1 MQYVTLWLH
10 VSTVN
15 GHHQANKEHFVKV
28 QTGSTQWDPISFTL
42 EYKIMYK
49 QIPIY
54 NPND

>member
-28 QTGSTQWDPISFTL
+28 QTGSTQWDPISFKV
-42 EYKIMYK
+42 EYKIIYK
-49 QIPIY
+49 NNIWDPIE
-54 NPND
+54 